1 MTPPSTT
8 IIVMEKSELEAA
20 LGEVVTTL
28 AAEFAKV
35 IAAGTDER
43 LKDIEKAQGRL
54 SRQLTPSGRDR
65 KRPVHH
71 LGQTYVIPE
80 NLVAA
85 VQAFNHMD
93 GEVFPESDEGVD
105 TWQGAVYG
113 CGH

>member
-54 SRQLTPSGRDR
+54 SRQLYTQR
-65 KRPVHH
+65 KRIENALLHH

-93 GEVFPESDEGVD
+93 GEVFPEE
-105 TWQGAVYG
+105 
-113 CGH
+113 